1 MKKSLFVLAL
11 VLGGLLLPTKKTNAQ
26 ALNVLEYGNGDI
38 KSIDQF
44 GNSKVVTS
52 GYNYIQDFCF
62 DTNGNLYVT
71 RDSPDKVI
79 KINTNGIFTTIA
91 TTGPSWWAPGPVIV
105 DNDSNVYFGSQQ
117 GGGFLLKVMPDGTI
131 YAEAVGFTCIN
142 SLAVDSK
149 NNIYVLSTT
158 SYYDPKSYV
167 TRVDTNGIKSVVA
180 TNPFKGE
187 ISIGPDD
194 CIYVTQCATNSP
206 TAGYILKITT
216 NGVSSTFLSGLN
228 FTTGGGGLCFDNL
241 GNLYVS
247 ESGTNTSNPSING
260 IVVMFPQNSTNPIL
274 IASGFNN
281 PGSVRINPSVTN
293 DCCLDYA
300 GEWVSYF
307 SSNLPNNSGFYSA
320 LTANPNF
327 LSSLANAFTSSPS
340 TYGILQQGPQGAQ
353 GPIGLTG
360 ATGPQGPIG
369 LTGPVGPQGP
379 AGVNGTNG
387 ATGPQGPSGANGTNG
402 VFDPTVLTNTAFLQS
417 LATNQVFLNALA
429 SNFLSASKALQT
441 ITFAPIP
448 VQTFKRFK
456 TITLSASSSAK
467 LPITYT
473 CDNPAVGTFNGNVL
487 IINGFGSA
495 NIKATQVGNQY
506 FNPATATQV
515 LLVK

>member
-1 MKKSLFVLAL
+1 M
-11 VLGGLLLPTKKTNAQ
+11 
-26 ALNVLEYGNGDI
+26 
-38 KSIDQF
+38 
-44 GNSKVVTS
+44 
-52 GYNYIQDFCF
+52 
-62 DTNGNLYVT
+62 
-71 RDSPDKVI
+71 
-79 KINTNGIFTTIA
+79 
-91 TTGPSWWAPGPVIV
+91 
-105 DNDSNVYFGSQQ
+105 
-117 GGGFLLKVMPDGTI
+117 
-131 YAEAVGFTCIN
+131 
-142 SLAVDSK
+142 
-149 NNIYVLSTT
+149 LSTT

-487 IINGFGSA
+487 IINGIGSA

-506 FNPATATQV
+506 FNPASASQS
-515 LLVK
+515 LIIR